1 MLLLERAGAVV
12 EREEFFRRVWRE
24 TAVEDG
30 NLTQTIFVLRKLLGD
45 PDQRIIVTLPGRG
58 YMFTAPV
65 ETIQAAAKQESPAA
79 TVSSR
84 IAHGPARRFLNIPLI
99 PAVVLGVTLLAV
111 ATLFVS
117 MRLTR
122 MRSSAPPPATQTVRF
137 RVPIPETLHLSR
149 SGGFSLSPDG
159 TTLAYLAAGDD
170 GVLRVWVQSLSSL
183 EPKLLSGTEVLGGDP
198 PPFWSPDSKF
208 VAFYSGEKLKKTDLK
223 GNPPQTICSVPGIL
237 IGGLLEPGRRHYLRA
252 QHGRSHARG
261 RKRRRCGSSHH
272 QGCHSS

>member
-1 MLLLERAGAVV
+1 LLAPERAGAVV

-24 TAVEDG
+24 NAVEDG

-58 YMFTAPV
+58 YMFTAQV
-65 ETIQAAAKQESPAA
+65 ETIQAEVKQESDAA
-79 TVSSR
+79 RVSAR
-84 IAHGPARRFLNIPLI
+84 IAHGPASRFLNIPLI
-99 PAVVLGVTLLAV
+99 PAVGVTLLAI

-122 MRSSAPPPATQTVRF
+122 TRSATLSPAAQTVRF
-137 RVPIPETLHLSR
+137 RVPIPETLHLAH

-183 EPKLLSGTEVLGGDP
+183 EPKLLSGTEVVGGDP

-208 VAFYSGEKLKKTDLK
+208 VAFYSGE
-223 GNPPQTICSVPGIL
+223 
-237 IGGLLEPGRRHYLRA
+237 
-252 QHGRSHARG
+252 
-261 RKRRRCGSSHH
+261 
-272 QGCHSS
+272 